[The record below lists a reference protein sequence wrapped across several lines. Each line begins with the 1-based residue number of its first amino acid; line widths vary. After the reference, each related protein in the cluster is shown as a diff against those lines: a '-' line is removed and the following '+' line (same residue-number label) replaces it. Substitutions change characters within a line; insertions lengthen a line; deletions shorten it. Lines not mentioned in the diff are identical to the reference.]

1 MIALTAADVAAATGG
16 RLNPEGLDPALVV
29 HGPVV
34 IDSRQVEQG
43 SMFVALPGEHVDGHD
58 YAAAAVDGGAALVLA
73 ARPVPG
79 RDGGADL
86 PSVVVDDVEV
96 ALGLLAREVLLR
108 LRTDD
113 ETGATPLSVVGVTG
127 SVGKTTTKDL
137 LSQVLTPSGPTIA
150 PVASFN
156 NEIGLP
162 LTVLRADESTRFL
175 VLEMGASGMG
185 HLTYLTGIAPPDVAV
200 VLAVG
205 SAHLGEFG
213 GIEAVAR
220 AKSEIVTG
228 LAPGGVAVLNAD
240 DMRVSAMAPLAPG
253 DVTTFGGTAGA
264 DVRATGIRLDRAGR
278 ASFTLSANGRSAE
291 VSLRLVGEHHVHNAL
306 ATAAVALRLG
316 LDLDD
321 VAERLSGAGP
331 LSPHRMHV
339 VERPDGVTVID
350 DSYNANPDS
359 MRAALKTLAV
369 VAGRDRRSVAVLGE
383 MLELGEDHRTA
394 HEAIGLMVV
403 RLNVGLT
410 VVVEAGAQLVADGAL
425 REGSWGDEV
434 AIVDDVD
441 TAARFL
447 AEELKPGDVVL
458 VKSSYGSGLWRLGDV
473 LTGEPPA
480 GAGPVQATDHEQGPA
495 SAAAT
500 DADATDADATDPD
513 ATADGA
519 EPAGSAR

>member
-1 MIALTAADVAAATGG
+1 VIALTAAEVAAAAGG
-16 RLNPEGLDPALVV
+16 RLHPDGLDPALMV

-34 IDSRQVEQG
+34 IDSRQAEQG
-43 SMFVALPGEHVDGHD
+43 SLFVALPGENVDGHD
-58 YAAAAVDGGAALVLA
+58 YAAAAVDAGAALVLA
-73 ARPVPG
+73 ARPVAG
-79 RDGGADL
+79 ADGTDL

-96 ALGLLAREVLLR
+96 ALGRLAREVLLR

-113 ETGATPLSVVGVTG
+113 ETGATRLSVVGVTG

-137 LSQVLTPSGPTIA
+137 LSQILTPSGPTIA

-175 VLEMGASGMG
+175 VLEMGASGIG
-185 HLTYLTGIAPPDVAV
+185 HLTYLTSIAPPDISAV
-200 VLAVG
+200 LVVG

-220 AKSEIVTG
+220 AKSEIVSG

-240 DMRVSAMAPLAPG
+240 DQRVSAMAALAPG

-264 DVRATGIRLDRAGR
+264 DVRATGIRVDRAGR
-278 ASFTLSANGRSAE
+278 ASFTLTAGGRSAD
-291 VSLRLVGEHHVHNAL
+291 VSLRLVGEHHVNNAL
-306 ATAAVALRLG
+306 AAAAVALRLG
-316 LDLDD
+316 LSLDE

-339 VERPDGVTVID
+339 VDRPDGVTVID

-383 MLELGEDHRTA
+383 MLELGEDHRSA

-410 VVVEAGAQLVADGAL
+410 VVVGAGAQPIADGAL

-434 AIVDDVD
+434 AMVDDVD

-447 AEELKPGDVVL
+447 AEELRAGDVVL
-458 VKSSYGSGLWRLGDV
+458 VKSSYGAGLWRLGDI
-473 LTGEPPA
+473 LTADDAGSGTGAGAQPDADAELDADAEQSEAAQSEAHQA
-480 GAGPVQATDHEQGPA
+480 GAGSP
-495 SAAAT
+495 
-500 DADATDADATDPD
+500 
-513 ATADGA
+513 
-519 EPAGSAR
+519 EPAGTTR